1 MTRSVLFFEI
11 LPGRLEEFVE
21 RFRALEVLEHARLQ
35 AGFIRSEL
43 CVPADGSNRVM
54 VTAEWES
61 PEAYQGWLDNPI
73 RPVLA
78 AEIDPLLAASPEP
91 LVYETI
97 DDVRRREEGPDAGE
111 RR

>member
-11 LPGRLEEFVE
+11 LPGRLEHFVA
-21 RFRALEVLEHARLQ
+21 RFRELEVLEHACRQ

-43 CVPADGSNRVM
+43 CVPTDGSNRAM

-61 PEAYQGWLDNPI
+61 PKAYQGWLDNPI

-78 AEIDPLLAASPEP
+78 AEIDPFLAASPEP
-91 LVYETI
+91 LLYETL
-97 DDVRRREEGPDAGE
+97 DDVRSPRGGADE
-111 RR
+111 